1 MRKSKEKK
9 IRRKKLKT
17 NLILKLNN
25 KIKMVKRA
33 LDFKFE
39 A

>member
-1 MRKSKEKK
+1 MIEKK
-9 IRRKKLKT
+9 IIRKKLKT

-25 KIKMVKRA
+25 NIKTLKRA

-39 A
+39 V